1 MMIVMKEGATQAEVD
16 AVIRRVESVGAHA
29 HISAG
34 ELVTVIGAIGDREHV
49 ANLGLEGAPGVD
61 HLVPILKP
69 YKLASLQYRRG
80 DRTVLEIDGRRIGG
94 EHFATI
100 AGPCTVESRE
110 VLLDAARTVRDA
122 GAQFLRGGAYKP
134 RTSPYSFQGLGEAG
148 LRLLA
153 EAKAETGLPIVTEL
167 MDVRDLEPVLEVADV
182 VQLGARNMQNYTLL
196 TEVGRAGK
204 PVLLKRGLSATLEE
218 LLMAAEY
225 ILKEGNEQV
234 MLCERGIRTYEP
246 SYRFTLDLMA
256 VPVLRELTHLPIV
269 IDPSHAAGK
278 RSLVEPLSLAA
289 AAAGADGIIVEIHP
303 SPEDAVCD
311 GPQALY
317 ADDFAAYL
325 RKLEAAAEL
334 AGKQFTTV
342 CDAAHAASRVLPRR
356 DRVRIAV
363 LGVGL
368 IGGSIGL
375 AAREYVED
383 AEVVGFGRDPERLR
397 MAVERGAI
405 HRAAASMDE
414 AVEGAQLCFACAPVG
429 VLPELVRAALEAS
442 GPDTV
447 VTDVGSTKQD
457 LVERTPDPRFV
468 GGHPIAGAETAGVEH
483 ARADLFQGAVWYLT
497 PHEQSGGLLY
507 ERLHRFVVDV
517 GARPV
522 AVDAETHDRLV
533 AVFSHL
539 PHVLANV
546 LASQAAG
553 RLLEHGEALRQ
564 VGPSFRDMTRVAG
577 ANTAMW
583 SDIYRSNRAAIIE
596 EISAFRRELDEVEN
610 LLRDGGVEGW
620 NDRARDDRRAL
631 LEAGSAEGP
640 VHELRITVPNR
651 PGIVAQV
658 ALELGRAGVNI
669 VDMAL
674 APASDMRTGAMTLWI
689 AGDSQATRARELI
702 EALGFPVGSE

>member
-1 MMIVMKEGATQAEVD
+1 MMIVMKEGASQAEVD
-16 AVIRRVESVGAHA
+16 AVVKRVESVGAHA

-69 YKLASLQYRRG
+69 YKLASLQYRREQ
-80 DRTVLEIDGRRIGG
+80 RTVLEIDGRRIGG

-122 GAQFLRGGAYKP
+122 GGQFLRGGAYKP

-225 ILKEGNEQV
+225 VLKEGNEQV

-303 SPEDAVCD
+303 CPEEAVCD
-311 GPQALY
+311 GPQALH
-317 ADDFAAYL
+317 AEDFAAYL

-334 AGKQFTTV
+334 AGKQFSTV
-342 CDAAHAASRVLPRR
+342 
-356 DRVRIAV
+356 
-363 LGVGL
+363 
-368 IGGSIGL
+368 
-375 AAREYVED
+375 
-383 AEVVGFGRDPERLR
+383 
-397 MAVERGAI
+397 
-405 HRAAASMDE
+405 
-414 AVEGAQLCFACAPVG
+414 
-429 VLPELVRAALEAS
+429 
-442 GPDTV
+442 
-447 VTDVGSTKQD
+447 
-457 LVERTPDPRFV
+457 
-468 GGHPIAGAETAGVEH
+468 
-483 ARADLFQGAVWYLT
+483 
-497 PHEQSGGLLY
+497 
-507 ERLHRFVVDV
+507 
-517 GARPV
+517 
-522 AVDAETHDRLV
+522 
-533 AVFSHL
+533 
-539 PHVLANV
+539 
-546 LASQAAG
+546 
-553 RLLEHGEALRQ
+553 
-564 VGPSFRDMTRVAG
+564 
-577 ANTAMW
+577 
-583 SDIYRSNRAAIIE
+583 
-596 EISAFRRELDEVEN
+596 
-610 LLRDGGVEGW
+610 
-620 NDRARDDRRAL
+620 
-631 LEAGSAEGP
+631 
-640 VHELRITVPNR
+640 
-651 PGIVAQV
+651 
-658 ALELGRAGVNI
+658 
-669 VDMAL
+669 
-674 APASDMRTGAMTLWI
+674 
-689 AGDSQATRARELI
+689 
-702 EALGFPVGSE
+702 

>member
-1 MMIVMKEGATQAEVD
+1 MMIVMKEGASQADID
-16 AVIRRVESVGAHA
+16 AVVKRVESVGAHA

-69 YKLASLQYRRG
+69 YKLASLQYRREE
-80 DRTVLEIDGRRIGG
+80 RTVLEIDGRRIGG
-94 EHFATI
+94 DHFATM

-110 VLLDAARTVRDA
+110 VLLDTARTVKDA

-167 MDVRDLEPVLEVADV
+167 MDARDLEPVLGVADV

-196 TEVGRAGK
+196 TEVGRSGV
-204 PVLLKRGLSATLEE
+204 PVLLKRGYSATLEE

-303 SPEDAVCD
+303 TPEEAVCD

-342 CDAAHAASRVLPRR
+342 
-356 DRVRIAV
+356 
-363 LGVGL
+363 G
-368 IGGSIGL
+368 
-375 AAREYVED
+375 
-383 AEVVGFGRDPERLR
+383 
-397 MAVERGAI
+397 
-405 HRAAASMDE
+405 
-414 AVEGAQLCFACAPVG
+414 
-429 VLPELVRAALEAS
+429 
-442 GPDTV
+442 
-447 VTDVGSTKQD
+447 
-457 LVERTPDPRFV
+457 
-468 GGHPIAGAETAGVEH
+468 
-483 ARADLFQGAVWYLT
+483 
-497 PHEQSGGLLY
+497 
-507 ERLHRFVVDV
+507 
-517 GARPV
+517 
-522 AVDAETHDRLV
+522 
-533 AVFSHL
+533 
-539 PHVLANV
+539 
-546 LASQAAG
+546 
-553 RLLEHGEALRQ
+553 
-564 VGPSFRDMTRVAG
+564 
-577 ANTAMW
+577 
-583 SDIYRSNRAAIIE
+583 
-596 EISAFRRELDEVEN
+596 
-610 LLRDGGVEGW
+610 
-620 NDRARDDRRAL
+620 
-631 LEAGSAEGP
+631 
-640 VHELRITVPNR
+640 
-651 PGIVAQV
+651 
-658 ALELGRAGVNI
+658 
-669 VDMAL
+669 
-674 APASDMRTGAMTLWI
+674 
-689 AGDSQATRARELI
+689 
-702 EALGFPVGSE
+702 

>member
-1 MMIVMKEGATQAEVD
+1 MKEGATQAEVD
-16 AVIRRVESVGAHA
+16 AVVKRVESVGAHA

-69 YKLASLQYRRG
+69 YKLASLQYRR
-80 DRTVLEIDGRRIGG
+80 DERTVLEIDGRRIGG
-94 EHFATI
+94 DHFATI

-167 MDVRDLEPVLEVADV
+167 LDVRDLEPVLEVADV

-303 SPEDAVCD
+303 CPEEAVCD

-334 AGKQFTTV
+334 AGKQFT
-342 CDAAHAASRVLPRR
+342 
-356 DRVRIAV
+356 AV
-363 LGVGL
+363 
-368 IGGSIGL
+368 
-375 AAREYVED
+375 
-383 AEVVGFGRDPERLR
+383 
-397 MAVERGAI
+397 
-405 HRAAASMDE
+405 
-414 AVEGAQLCFACAPVG
+414 Q
-429 VLPELVRAALEAS
+429 
-442 GPDTV
+442 
-447 VTDVGSTKQD
+447 
-457 LVERTPDPRFV
+457 
-468 GGHPIAGAETAGVEH
+468 
-483 ARADLFQGAVWYLT
+483 
-497 PHEQSGGLLY
+497 
-507 ERLHRFVVDV
+507 
-517 GARPV
+517 
-522 AVDAETHDRLV
+522 
-533 AVFSHL
+533 
-539 PHVLANV
+539 
-546 LASQAAG
+546 
-553 RLLEHGEALRQ
+553 
-564 VGPSFRDMTRVAG
+564 
-577 ANTAMW
+577 
-583 SDIYRSNRAAIIE
+583 
-596 EISAFRRELDEVEN
+596 
-610 LLRDGGVEGW
+610 
-620 NDRARDDRRAL
+620 
-631 LEAGSAEGP
+631 
-640 VHELRITVPNR
+640 
-651 PGIVAQV
+651 
-658 ALELGRAGVNI
+658 
-669 VDMAL
+669 
-674 APASDMRTGAMTLWI
+674 
-689 AGDSQATRARELI
+689 
-702 EALGFPVGSE
+702 